1 MLISMGVTEASRQL
15 GFLRFHSIPDS
26 RDFLARNHPFIHL
39 YGPTG
44 EKSTKVRIAYSRE
57 REDRVRAKAEG
68 DWTCRMVSFILWK
81 LSLIL
86 TSNLLVCRCELLHT
100 REMFPV

>member
-1 MLISMGVTEASRQL
+1 MLINMGFTEASRQL
-15 GFLRFHSIPDS
+15 GFLRFHSILDS
-26 RDFLARNHPFIHL
+26 KDFLERNHPFVHL

-68 DWTCRMVSFILWK
+68 DWTCRMVSFMLCK
-81 LSLIL
+81 LSLRL
-86 TSNLLVCRCELLHT
+86 TSHLLVCCCEFLHT